1 MDEEHIGLF
10 DAMQALGEDP
20 TNVDLLNL
28 NRDLYRDHFDFE
40 EKQFL
45 QCGVA
50 CGAEEHK
57 KKHDTFFKT
66 LTWVT
71 VPISQE
77 YLNFAKKKEA
87 WDIIWQFFVIEYS
100 LITGKFALMQ
110 ELGIKGI
117 PVLKDLWNASHTT
130 PI

>member
-1 MDEEHIGLF
+1 
-10 DAMQALGEDP
+10 MQALGEDP

-77 YLNFAKKKEA
+77 YLNFAKNWLAQHIKNTDFNYKYKLATHHDVPEPYVWNNEFA
-87 WDIIWQFFVIEYS
+87 VNVRCFLFFYLIIRVFNS
-100 LITGKFALMQ
+100 
-110 ELGIKGI
+110 
-117 PVLKDLWNASHTT
+117 
-130 PI
+130 

>member
-117 PVLKDLWNASHTT
+117 PVLKDL
-130 PI
+130 